1 MFSDNVTSA
10 IKSGD
15 FKSETGATPTSIK
28 LSGIT
33 VDLTFDVEPASIHY
47 TGSAMPK
54 FEYNIPYQLNSY
66 AH

>member
-1 MFSDNVTSA
+1 MFSDNVTNA
-10 IKSGD
+10 IKAED
-15 FKSETGATPTSIK
+15 FKSETGAIPTSIK

-33 VDLTFDVEPASIHY
+33 VDLTFEIEPISIHY

-54 FEYNIPYQLNSY
+54 FEYNIPYQFNSY